1 MPRAAPNRQQARPSS
16 FRALIQTLKRYPDNP
31 PPSTVKS
38 VCSQIIPL
46 VSSESTFQGLLEDP
60 FLLPQNEWTI
70 SSPTVAQAIT
80 HLLEIQDLFGVKK
93 PWDSHLHGPLFKT
106 LERIWFSFVAWID
119 FLHPS
124 SDYVERDSEHIT
136 TIIILLSHM
145 MKRKK
150 ALSHLLALTPR
161 LYAHTMWLWLH
172 NPTFVHDNV
181 SLRLTDNERLFMW
194 ITVTVMD
201 LCGLAHDDNEHT
213 TWDVTATFEGLM
225 AIENK
230 PRRLYKLAVRCATKL
245 FDTIRHLDEEHIE
258 TALMALEQHITL
270 IHSFARNVLPID
282 NHQREVVGELLDLA
296 LSIHSFEPGHDAAIE
311 VFTVLCDIWQTAKDN
326 RPLIWAL
333 KGGAFAL
340 MVGIARVSGD
350 YNEFTF
356 DDIPPHVAARTAHIS
371 VLRAFKAHKGFASF
385 SSMAELFDEEDM
397 KSLESTVRTRMR
409 CYQKP
414 PWAVKQCTKCK
425 RKDVDLRQCPCKIVF
440 YCSKACQTEDWERH
454 RIWCVRCVRRGFAHD
469 AAFEILHGWF

>member
-1 MPRAAPNRQQARPSS
+1 MPRAAPNRQQVRPSS
-16 FRALIQTLKRYPDNP
+16 VRTLVQTLKRYPDNP
-31 PPSTVKS
+31 PPSTVES

-46 VSSESTFQGLLEDP
+46 VSSESAFQGLLEDP

-80 HLLEIQDLFGVKK
+80 HLLEIQDLLGVKK
-93 PWDSHLHGPLFKT
+93 PWDSHLHGPLLRT
-106 LERIWFSFVAWID
+106 LERLWFSFVAWID

-150 ALSHLLALTPR
+150 ALSHLLVLTPR
-161 LYAHTMWLWLH
+161 LYAHTMWLWLY
-172 NPTFVHDNV
+172 NPTFIHDNV
-181 SLRLTDNERLFMW
+181 SLRLTDNERLFMM

-201 LCGLAHDDNEHT
+201 LCGLAHDNDEHT
-213 TWDVTATFEGLM
+213 TWDVTTTSEALV
-225 AIENK
+225 AIEYK
-230 PRRLYKLAVRCATKL
+230 PRRLYKQAVRCATKL
-245 FDTIRHLDEEHIE
+245 FNTIRHLDEEHVE
-258 TALMALEQHITL
+258 NALMALEQHITL
-270 IHSFARNVLPID
+270 IHDFARDILPID

-340 MVGIARVSGD
+340 MVGVARSACD

-414 PWAVKQCTKCK
+414 PWAVKQCTKCE

-454 RIWCVRCVRRGFAHD
+454 RIWCMPRT
-469 AAFEILHGWF
+469 